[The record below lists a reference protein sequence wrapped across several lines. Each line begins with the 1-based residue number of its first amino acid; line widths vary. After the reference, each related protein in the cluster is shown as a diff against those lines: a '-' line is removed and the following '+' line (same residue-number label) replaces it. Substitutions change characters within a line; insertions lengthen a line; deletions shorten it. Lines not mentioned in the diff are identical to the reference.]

1 MKVYKT
7 GDSTSKLSYE
17 QAQEIRVLFNTGK
30 HKRKE
35 LAVMYNVTR
44 DSISKILRGVTHKRE
59 LWRYEN

>member
-7 GDSTSKLSYE
+7 GDSKSKLTYE
-17 QAQEIRVLFNTGK
+17 QAQEIRELFTTDK

-44 DSISKILRGVTHKRE
+44 DSISKIIRGVTHKRK
-59 LWRYEN
+59 LWK